1 MLIIGCDFHPS
12 FQQVS
17 FFDSITKQEGSLRLN
32 HPDEAREFYQRLR
45 GEPVL
50 VGMEA
55 SGFSHWFER
64 LLADCGHT
72 LWIGDAAQIRA
83 SYVRRQ
89 KTDRRD
95 SAHWLRLLREERFPR
110 IWVPSAEQRDLRQL
124 LVHRGKRV
132 RMPTQIKN
140 QLQALALNQG
150 LQRRHKLWSA
160 VGRQWLEQLP
170 LAPWAAHRREQ
181 LLANLDE
188 LQQQIAELDQAV
200 EQEAARCPEARR
212 LQRQKGVGPVTALAT
227 VLTLGP
233 VQRFG
238 NARQVAS
245 YVGLTPREHSSG
257 GKQRLGHISKQGSPF
272 LRGLLVEA
280 AQSAARHDPELRRFY
295 LRLALRK
302 GRGLAKVA
310 VARKLLVKMYWTL
323 RQECQGAPCPGSS
336 CR

>member
-12 FQQVS
+12 FEQVS
-17 FFDSITKQEGSLRLN
+17 IFDNRSKQEWSLRLD
-32 HPDEAREFYQRLR
+32 HPEEARRFYEGLR
-45 GEPVL
+45 GEEVL

-55 SGFSHWFER
+55 SGFSHWFEQ
-64 LLADCGHT
+64 LLAECGHQ

-95 SAHWLRLLREERFPR
+95 AGHLLRLLREGRFPR
-110 IWVPSAEQRDLRQL
+110 IWVPSPEERDVRQL
-124 LVHRGKRV
+124 LVHRHKRV
-132 RMPTQIKN
+132 RLQTQIKN

-160 VGRQWLEQLP
+160 AGRQLLEQLP
-170 LAPWAAHRREQ
+170 LAPWAARRRDELLGSLDQ
-181 LLANLDE
+181 LQRQIAALDE
-188 LQQQIAELDQAV
+188 AV
-200 EQEAARCPEARR
+200 EQEARRRPEVMR
-212 LQRQKGVGPVTALAT
+212 LRTQKGIGPVTGLAT

-233 VQRFG
+233 VERFA

-280 AQSAARHDPELRRFY
+280 AQSAARHDPELRRCY
-295 LRLALRK
+295 LRLAMRK
-302 GRGLAKVA
+302 GKAVAKVA
-310 VARKLLVKMYWTL
+310 VARKLLVKMYWRL
-323 RQECQGAPCPGSS
+323 RQESDKAPLPGSS

>member
-12 FQQVS
+12 FEQVS
-17 FFDSITKQEGSLRLN
+17 IFDNRNNREWNLRLD
-32 HPDEAREFYQRLR
+32 HPEAARQFYQGLR
-45 GEPVL
+45 GEEVL

-55 SGFSHWFER
+55 SGFSHWFEQ
-64 LLADCGHT
+64 LLGECGHQ

-95 SAHWLRLLREERFPR
+95 AGHLLRLLREGRFPR
-110 IWVPSAEQRDLRQL
+110 IWVPSPAERDVRQL

-132 RMPTQIKN
+132 RMQTQIKN

-150 LQRRHKLWSA
+150 VQRRHKLWTA
-160 VGRQWLEQLP
+160 AGRQQLQQLE
-170 LAPWAAHRREQ
+170 LAPWAARRRDE

-188 LQQQIAELDQAV
+188 LQRQIAALDEAV
-200 EQEAARCPEARR
+200 EQEGARR
-212 LQRQKGVGPVTALAT
+212 PEVMRLRTQKGVGPVTALAT

-233 VQRFG
+233 VERFPS
-238 NARQVAS
+238 ARQVAS

-280 AQSAARHDPELRRFY
+280 AQSAARHDAELRRCY
-295 LRLALRK
+295 LRLAMRK
-302 GRGLAKVA
+302 GKALAKVA
-310 VARKLLVKMYWTL
+310 VARKLLVKMYWML
-323 RQECQGAPCPGSS
+323 RRGCEAAQLPGSS

>member
-12 FQQVS
+12 FEQVS
-17 FFDSITKQEGSLRLN
+17 IFDNRNNQSWRLRLD
-32 HPDEAREFYQRLR
+32 HPEGARQFYQGLR
-45 GEPVL
+45 GEEVR

-55 SGFSHWFER
+55 SGFSLWFEQ
-64 LLADCGHT
+64 LLAECGHQ

-83 SYVRRQ
+83 SFVRQQ

-95 SAHWLRLLREERFPR
+95 ADHLLRLLREDRFPR
-110 IWVPSAEQRDLRQL
+110 IWVPSPAERDVRQL
-124 LVHRGKRV
+124 LVHRSKRV
-132 RMPTQIKN
+132 RMQTQIKN

-150 LQRRHKLWSA
+150 LQRRHQLWTA
-160 VGRQWLEQLP
+160 AGRQLLEQLP
-170 LAPWAAHRREQ
+170 LAPWAARRREE
-181 LLANLDE
+181 LLASLE
-188 LQQQIAELDQAV
+188 QLQGQIAALDKAV
-200 EQEAARCPEARR
+200 EQEAARRPEAMR
-212 LQRQKGVGPVTALAT
+212 LRTQKGVGPVTALAT

-233 VQRFG
+233 VQRFA

-280 AQSAARHDPELRRFY
+280 AQSAARHDPELRRCY
-295 LRLALRK
+295 LRLAMK
-302 GRGLAKVA
+302 KSKAIAKVA
-310 VARKLLVKMYWTL
+310 VARKLLVKMYWML
-323 RQECQGAPCPGSS
+323 RQGCEAAQLPGSS

>member
-12 FQQVS
+12 FEQVS
-17 FFDSITKQEGSLRLN
+17 IFDNRNNQERSLRLD
-32 HPDEAREFYQRLR
+32 HPEEARRFYEALR
-45 GEPVL
+45 GEEVL

-55 SGFSHWFER
+55 SGFSHWFEQ
-64 LLADCGHT
+64 LLAECGHQ

-95 SAHWLRLLREERFPR
+95 AGHLLRLLREGRFPR
-110 IWVPSAEQRDLRQL
+110 IWVPSPEERDVRQL
-124 LVHRGKRV
+124 LVHRHKRV
-132 RMPTQIKN
+132 RLQTQIKN

-150 LQRRHKLWSA
+150 VQRRHKLWTA
-160 VGRQWLEQLP
+160 AGRRMLEQLP
-170 LAPWAAHRREQ
+170 LAPWAARRRDELLASLEQ
-181 LLANLDE
+181 LQRQIAALDE
-188 LQQQIAELDQAV
+188 AV
-200 EQEAARCPEARR
+200 EQEASRR
-212 LQRQKGVGPVTALAT
+212 PAVMRLRQQKGVGPVTGLAV

-233 VQRFG
+233 VQRFA

-280 AQSAARHDPELRRFY
+280 AQSAARHDPELRRCY
-295 LRLALRK
+295 LRLAMRK
-302 GRGLAKVA
+302 GKAVAKVA
-310 VARKLLVKMYWTL
+310 VARKLLVKMYWRL
-323 RQECQGAPCPGSS
+323 RQDSEQAPLPGSS

>member
-17 FFDSITKQEGSLRLN
+17 IFDNRSGEESSLRLD
-32 HPDEAREFYQRLR
+32 HPEGARLFYQGLR
-45 GEPVL
+45 GEEVL
-50 VGMEA
+50 IGMEA
-55 SGFSHWFER
+55 SGFSQWFER
-64 LLADCGHT
+64 LLAECGHQ

-95 SAHWLRLLREERFPR
+95 AAHLLRLLQEGRFPR
-110 IWVPSAEQRDLRQL
+110 IWVPSPEERDVRQL

-132 RMPTQIKN
+132 RMATQIKN

-150 LQRRHKLWSA
+150 VQKKHKLWT
-160 VGRQWLEQLP
+160 GP
-170 LAPWAAHRREQ
+170 GREQ
-181 LLANLDE
+181 LRQLRLGPWATRRRDE
-188 LQQQIAELDQAV
+188 LLASLEELQRQIAELDAAV
-200 EQEAARCPEARR
+200 EHEAGRR
-212 LQRQKGVGPVTALAT
+212 PQAMQLQKLKGVGPVTALAT
-227 VLTLGP
+227 V
-233 VQRFG
+233 R
-238 NARQVAS
+238 
-245 YVGLTPREHSSG
+245 LTPSEHSSG

-280 AQSAARHDPELRRFY
+280 AQSAARHDPELKRDY
-295 LRLALRK
+295 VRLAMRRSK
-302 GRGLAKVA
+302 GVAKVA

-323 RQECQGAPCPGSS
+323 RQGWEATQLPGSS

>member
-12 FQQVS
+12 FEQVAI
-17 FFDSITKQEGSLRLN
+17 FDNRSSQEWSLRLD
-32 HPDEAREFYQRLR
+32 HPEAARRFYEQLR
-45 GEPVL
+45 GEEVL

-55 SGFSHWFER
+55 SGFSHWFEQ
-64 LLADCGHT
+64 LLGECGHQ

-95 SAHWLRLLREERFPR
+95 AAHLLRLLREGRFPR
-110 IWVPSAEQRDLRQL
+110 IWVPSPGERDVRQL
-124 LVHRGKRV
+124 LVHRHKQVQRQ
-132 RMPTQIKN
+132 TQIKN

-150 LQRRHKLWSA
+150 LQRRHKLWTA
-160 VGRQWLEQLP
+160 EGRQQLQQLP
-170 LAPWAAHRREQ
+170 LAPWAARRRDELLGSLEQ
-181 LLANLDE
+181 LQPQIAALDE
-188 LQQQIAELDQAV
+188 AV
-200 EQEAARCPEARR
+200 EQEASRRPEVMR
-212 LQRQKGVGPVTALAT
+212 LRRQKGVGPVTGLAV

-233 VQRFG
+233 VERFA

-280 AQSAARHDPELRRFY
+280 AQSAARHDPELRRCY
-295 LRLALRK
+295 VRLAMRK
-302 GRGLAKVA
+302 GKALAKVA
-310 VARKLLVKMYWTL
+310 VARKLLVKLYWRL
-323 RQECQGAPCPGSS
+323 RQESNPAPLPGSS